1 LHEENEALLL
11 SQLNDED
18 IESICRSSSFHYDDN
33 ISTSSSS
40 SSCSCFSSSSSSDGV
55 GEESGEEHSS

>member
-18 IESICRSSSFHYDDN
+18 LESICRSSSFHSDDN

-40 SSCSCFSSSSSSDGV
+40 SCSCSSSSSDGV